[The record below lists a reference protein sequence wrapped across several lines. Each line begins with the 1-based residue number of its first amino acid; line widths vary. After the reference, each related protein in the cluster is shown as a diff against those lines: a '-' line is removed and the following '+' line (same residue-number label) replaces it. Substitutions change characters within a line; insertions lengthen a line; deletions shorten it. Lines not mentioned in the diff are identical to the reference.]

1 MLIGLINVLLWAFL
15 MYFSCTFITQ
25 LKRRFGKQYGRAIF
39 KLTTILVIFSI
50 AFLFRGTF
58 NIVLYFFPPD
68 NSSLGMNYIGFALF
82 LVFFYSVCE
91 IVPLFV
97 LYYQHRIDFIKCEAE
112 LCSEYAR

>member
-1 MLIGLINVLLWAFL
+1 VIGTGLTFFFLGYTIYLYSKSCALATCDKSYQFPMLIGIINVLLWAFL

-58 NIVLYFFPPD
+58 NIVLHFFPPE
-68 NSSLGMNYIGFALF
+68 NSSLGMN
-82 LVFFYSVCE
+82 
-91 IVPLFV
+91 
-97 LYYQHRIDFIKCEAE
+97 
-112 LCSEYAR
+112 